1 MGATETLASWIAKTT
16 YDEIPPAAIEQAK
29 KSILDYIG
37 TATYG
42 TTSQLGKI
50 MIEFTRE
57 QGGNP
62 QARVI
67 ATNIRTGSVQAAFA
81 NGTLGHSEDFDDL
94 GGCGGHPSTVLS
106 PTVLALA
113 DELHLSGRDVLTAWV
128 VGYEVGT
135 RLSANNH
142 TDRDWHPTAIYGTM
156 AAAAA
161 ASKLLGLDVEKTRM
175 ALGIAGSE
183 AGGLRRNFGTM
194 TKPFHP
200 GQAARNGVIAAKLAA
215 RGYTSD
221 PDIIEGRQGYAD
233 NFGGAKCNIPAM
245 TKFLGKVYYLEHEG
259 TRIKPWPC
267 CGGNHQTLTNL
278 LPFAKENNL
287 RPEDVERV
295 EHIGPNIPCTGALL
309 RTEVRQGLEGKFSL
323 AYNIS
328 AALIDGKVDHDT
340 FTDKRAAK
348 GDLQAF
354 MKRVRLV
361 RSDDVALRRPHIAD
375 GNEEA
380 RLRITMRDGTVHDFI
395 MKTAT
400 HLTGDAVVEKFRL
413 NAEHILGKER
423 TTIAIELVQRLET
436 LSDVAQL
443 LDAVT
448 DAAATPAKEGLLGS
462 ISVQAVE
469 PAVVPA

>member
-1 MGATETLASWIAKTT
+1 MGTTETLARWIVATT
-16 YDEIPPAAIEQAK
+16 YDQIPAAAIDQAK

-37 TATYG
+37 TAAYG
-42 TTSQLGKI
+42 TTTQLGRI
-50 MIEFTRE
+50 ILEFTRE

-67 ATNIRTGSVQAAFA
+67 ATNIRTASTAAAFA
-81 NGTLGHSEDFDDL
+81 NGAAGHAEDFDDL
-94 GGCGGHPSTVLS
+94 GGVGGHPATVLT

-135 RLSANNH
+135 RLSANIH

-156 AAAAA
+156 ASAVAAG
-161 ASKLLGLDVEKTRM
+161 KLLGLDVDQTRM

-200 GQAARNGVIAAKLAA
+200 GQVARNGVIAAKLAA
-215 RGYTSD
+215 KGFTSD

-233 NFGGAKCNIPAM
+233 NFGGAKCNIPAI
-245 TKFLGKVYYLEHEG
+245 TKFLGKVYFLEEEG

-267 CGGNHQTLTNL
+267 CGGNHQTLTGL
-278 LPFAKENNL
+278 LALIKEHKL
-287 RPEDVERV
+287 KSEEIELV

-309 RTEVRQGLEGKFSL
+309 RTEVTVGLEGKFTL

-328 AALIDGKVDHDT
+328 AAIIDGKVDYET

-354 MKRVRLV
+354 MKRVKISRNN
-361 RSDDVALRRPHIAD
+361 DVVLRRSHIAD
-375 GNEEA
+375 GNMEA
-380 RLRITMRDGTVHDFI
+380 RLRITMKSGQVHDVVLG
-395 MKTAT
+395 TAY
-400 HLTGDAVVEKFRL
+400 HLTGDAVLDKFRL
-413 NAEHILGKER
+413 NAEAVLGRER
-423 TTIAIELVQRLET
+423 VAQTIDLVQRLDK
-436 LSDVAQL
+436 LKDVAEL
-443 LDAVT
+443 MDAVT
-448 DAAATPAKEGLLGS
+448 
-462 ISVQAVE
+462 VE
-469 PAVVPA
+469 PKRAPASIQDKALVGA

>member
-1 MGATETLASWIAKTT
+1 MSGGTTETLAHWIATTT
-16 YDEIPPAAIEQAK
+16 YEQVPAGALEQAK

-42 TTSQLGKI
+42 TGSELGKM
-50 MIEFTRE
+50 MIEFVQE

-62 QARVI
+62 QARI
-67 ATNIRTGSVQAAFA
+67 IGTKIKTSSSNAAFA
-81 NGTLGHSEDFDDL
+81 NGTTGHSEDFDDL
-94 GGCGGHPSTVLS
+94 GGCGGHPATVLT

-113 DELHLSGRDVLTAWV
+113 DELHLSGKDVLTAWA

-135 RLSANNH
+135 RLSTYNN
-142 TDRDWHPTAIYGTM
+142 TDKDWHPTAIYGTM

-161 ASKLLGLDVEKTRM
+161 AAKLLKLDTQKTRM

-215 RGYTSD
+215 KGFTSD
-221 PDIIEGRQGYAD
+221 PEIIEGRQGYAD
-233 NFGGAKCNIPAM
+233 NFGGAKCSLPSM
-245 TKFLGKVYYLEHEG
+245 TKFLGKVWFLEEEG

-278 LPFAKENNL
+278 LPYAKEKKL
-287 RPEDVERV
+287 KPEDIESI

-309 RTEVRQGLEGKFSL
+309 RTEVKAGLEGKFSL

-328 AALIDGKVDHDT
+328 AAIIDGKVDYGT
-340 FTDKRAAK
+340 FTNERAAK

-354 MKRVRLV
+354 MKKVRLV
-361 RSDDVALRRPHIAD
+361 RNNDVVLRRPHIAD
-375 GNEEA
+375 GNHEA
-380 RLRITMRDGTVHDFI
+380 RLRFTMKDGSVQEFV
-395 MKTAT
+395 MKIAR
-400 HLTGDAVVEKFRL
+400 HLQGDEVLDKFRM
-413 NAEHILGKER
+413 NTEKILGKEK
-423 TTIAIELVQRLET
+423 TGTAIELVQRLEK
-436 LSDVAQL
+436 LDDVAKL

-448 DAAATPAKEGLLGS
+448 LS
-462 ISVQAVE
+462 
-469 PAVVPA
+469 

>member
-1 MGATETLASWIAKTT
+1 MGTTETLAQWIVAVK
-16 YDEIPPAAIEQAK
+16 YDEIPSAAIEQAK
-29 KSILDYIG
+29 KSILDYLG

-42 TTSQLGKI
+42 STTPLGRI
-50 MIEFTRE
+50 IVDFTRE

-67 ATNIRTGSVQAAFA
+67 ATNIRTSSTNAAFA
-81 NGTLGHSEDFDDL
+81 NGAMGHAEDFDDL
-94 GGCGGHPSTVLS
+94 GGVGGHPATVLT

-113 DELHLSGRDVLTAWV
+113 DELHLSGREVLTAWV
-128 VGYEVGT
+128 VGYEIGT
-135 RLSANNH
+135 RLSANVH

-161 ASKLLGLDVEKTRM
+161 ASKLLGLDVQSTRM

-200 GQAARNGVIAAKLAA
+200 GQVARNGVIAAKLAA
-215 RGYTSD
+215 KGYTAD

-245 TKFLGKVYYLEHEG
+245 TKFLGKVWFLEEEG

-267 CGGNHQTLTNL
+267 CGGNHQTLTGWL
-278 LPFAKENNL
+278 ALIKKEKL
-287 RPEDVERV
+287 KADDIEHV

-309 RTEVRQGLEGKFSL
+309 RTEVRLGLEGKFSL

-328 AALIDGKVDHDT
+328 AAIIDGKVDYDT

-354 MKRVRLV
+354 MKRVTIR
-361 RSDDVALRRPHIAD
+361 RSDDVVLRRPHIAD
-375 GNEEA
+375 GNPEA
-380 RLRITMRDGTVHDFI
+380 RLVVKMRDGKVHDLVLG
-395 MKTAT
+395 TAY
-400 HLTGDAVVEKFRL
+400 HLTGDAVLDKFRL
-413 NAEHILGKER
+413 NAQATLGSKR
-423 TTIAIELVQRLET
+423 VALTINLVQRLEK
-436 LSDVAQL
+436 LHDIAEL
-443 LDAVT
+443 MDAVT
-448 DAAATPAKEGLLGS
+448 TETKPARAGVKEKSLVG
-462 ISVQAVE
+462 A
-469 PAVVPA
+469 

>member
-1 MGATETLASWIAKTT
+1 MGTTETLARWIAETT
-16 YDEIPPAAIEQAK
+16 YEQLPAGAIEQAK

-42 TTSQLGKI
+42 TSSELGKI
-50 MIEFTRE
+50 MLDFIRE

-67 ATNIRTGSVQAAFA
+67 GTNIKTASTQAAFA
-81 NGTLGHSEDFDDL
+81 NGTNGHSEDFDDL
-94 GGCGGHPSTVLS
+94 GGCGGHPATVLT

-113 DELHLSGRDVLTAWV
+113 DELHASGQDVLTAWV
-128 VGYEVGT
+128 VGYEIGT

-161 ASKLLGLDVEKTRM
+161 ASKLLKLDTQKARF

-200 GQAARNGVIAAKLAA
+200 GQAARNGIIAAKLASK
-215 RGYTSD
+215 GFTSD

-233 NFGGAKCNIPAM
+233 NFGGAKCNIPDM
-245 TKFLGKVYYLEHEG
+245 TQFLGKVYFLEEEG

-278 LPFAKENNL
+278 LPFIKEKKL
-287 RPEDVERV
+287 KAEDVESV

-309 RTEVRQGLEGKFSL
+309 RTEVVAGLEGKFSL

-328 AALIDGKVDHDT
+328 AAFIDGKVDYGT
-340 FTDKRAAK
+340 FTNERAAK
-348 GDLQAF
+348 GDLQNF
-354 MKRVRLV
+354 MKRVKLV
-361 RSDDVALRRPHIAD
+361 RNNDVVLRRPHIAD
-375 GNEEA
+375 GNPEA
-380 RLRITMRDGTVHDFI
+380 RLRITLKNGTVHDFV
-395 MKTAT
+395 MQKAT
-400 HLTGDAVVEKFRL
+400 HLTGEAVIEKFRM
-413 NAEHILGKER
+413 NTEKILGKEKAG
-423 TTIAIELVQRLET
+423 TAIELVQRLEKVK
-436 LSDVAQL
+436 DVAQL

-448 DAAATPAKEGLLGS
+448 
-462 ISVQAVE
+462 V
-469 PAVVPA
+469 

>member
-1 MGATETLASWIAKTT
+1 MARWIAATK
-16 YDEIPPAAIEQAK
+16 YEDIPAAAIEQAK
-29 KSILDYIG
+29 KSILDLIG

-50 MIEFTRE
+50 MLEFIVE

-67 ATNIRTGSVQAAFA
+67 GTNIRTATAQAAFA
-81 NGTLGHSEDFDDL
+81 TGTTAHSEDFDDL
-94 GGCGGHPSTVLS
+94 GGCGGHPAAVLT
-106 PTVLALA
+106 PTVLTLA

-128 VGYEVGT
+128 VGYEIGT

-161 ASKLLGLDVEKTRM
+161 ASKLLGLDAEQTRM

-183 AGGLRRNFGTM
+183 AAGLRRNFGTM

-200 GQAARNGVIAAKLAA
+200 GQASRNGVIAAKLAA
-215 RGYTSD
+215 KGFTSD

-233 NFGGAKCNIPAM
+233 NFGGAKCNIPMM

-267 CGGNHQTLTNL
+267 CGGNHQTLSNL
-278 LPFAKENNL
+278 LPFAKEKKIHA
-287 RPEDVERV
+287 EDVESV

-309 RTEVRQGLEGKFSL
+309 RTEVKQGLEGKFSL

-328 AALIDGKVDHDT
+328 AALIDGKVDYET
-340 FTDKRAAK
+340 FTDKRAAR
-348 GDLQAF
+348 GDLQKF
-354 MKRVRLV
+354 MKRVKLV
-361 RSDDVALRRPHIAD
+361 RSDDVTLRRPHVAD
-375 GNEEA
+375 GNPDA
-380 RLRITMRDGTVHDFI
+380 SLRITMKDGTVHEFL
-395 MKTAT
+395 MGTAK
-400 HLTGDAVVEKFRL
+400 HLTGDAVVDKFRL
-413 NAEHILGKER
+413 NTEGILGKEK
-423 TTIAIELVQRLET
+423 TAKAIDLVQRLEKVD
-436 LSDVAQL
+436 DVAQVM
-443 LDAVT
+443 DTVT
-448 DAAATPAKEGLLGS
+448 LAS
-462 ISVQAVE
+462 
-469 PAVVPA
+469 

>member
-1 MGATETLASWIAKTT
+1 MSMSAGTTETLARWIAATT
-16 YDEIPPAAIEQAK
+16 FEEIPAAAIEQAK

-42 TTSQLGKI
+42 TTTRLGK
-50 MIEFTRE
+50 MMLEFTRE

-67 ATNIRTGSVQAAFA
+67 GTDIRTASAQAAFA
-81 NGTLGHSEDFDDL
+81 NGTTGHSEDFDDL
-94 GGCGGHPSTVLS
+94 GGCGGHPATVLT

-113 DELHLSGRDVLTAWV
+113 DALHLSGRDVLTAWV
-128 VGYEVGT
+128 VGYEIGT
-135 RLSANNH
+135 RLSSNTH

-161 ASKLLGLDVEKTRM
+161 ASKLLKLDADKTRM

-200 GQAARNGVIAAKLAA
+200 GQASRNGIIAAKLAA
-215 RGYTSD
+215 KGFTSD

-233 NFGGAKCNIPAM
+233 NFGGEKCHIPSM
-245 TKFLGKVYYLEHEG
+245 TKFLGKLYYLEAEG

-278 LPFAKENNL
+278 LPFAKEKKL
-287 RPEDVERV
+287 KAEEIELI

-309 RTEVRQGLEGKFSL
+309 RTEVREGLEGKFSL

-328 AALIDGKVDHDT
+328 AAIIDGKVDYET

-361 RSDDVALRRPHIAD
+361 RSNDVLLRRPHIAD
-375 GNEEA
+375 GNPEA
-380 RLRITMRDGTVHDFI
+380 RLRITMRDGTVHEFVMDI
-395 MKTAT
+395 AR
-400 HLTGDAVVEKFRL
+400 HLTGDAVLDKFRL
-413 NAEHILGKER
+413 NTEGILGKDR
-423 TTIAIELVQRLET
+423 AATAIELVQRLEKVK
-436 LSDVAQL
+436 DVAQL

-448 DAAATPAKEGLLGS
+448 NAA
-462 ISVQAVE
+462 
-469 PAVVPA
+469 

>member
-1 MGATETLASWIAKTT
+1 MGTTETLAGWIAATT
-16 YDEIPPAAIEQAK
+16 YDEIPPAAIEHAK
-29 KSILDYIG
+29 KSLLDYIG

-42 TTSQLGKI
+42 TTSKLGKI
-50 MIEFTRE
+50 MVDFTRE

-161 ASKLLGLDVEKTRM
+161 AAKMLGLDVEKTRM

-200 GQAARNGVIAAKLAA
+200 GQASRNGVIAAKLASK
-215 RGYTSD
+215 GYTAD

-233 NFGGAKCNIPAM
+233 NFGGEKCNIPAM

-278 LPFAKENNL
+278 LPFAKEHQL
-287 RPEDVERV
+287 KPDEIELV

-328 AALIDGKVDHDT
+328 AALIDGKIDYGT
-340 FTDKRAAK
+340 FTDERAAK

-354 MKRVRLV
+354 MQRVRLV
-361 RSDDVALRRPHIAD
+361 RSEDVELRRPHIAD
-375 GNEEA
+375 GNPDA
-380 RLRITMRDGTVHDFI
+380 RLRITMRDGTVHDFV
-395 MKTAT
+395 MKTAM
-400 HLTGDAVVEKFRL
+400 HLTGEAVLEKFRL
-413 NAEHILGKER
+413 NAEGILGKDR
-423 TTIAIELVQRLET
+423 AATAIDLVQRLEELT
-436 LSDVAQL
+436 DVAQL

-448 DAAATPAKEGLLGS
+448 LAAKDRTAGGA
-462 ISVQAVE
+462 SVREAV
-469 PAVVPA
+469 AA

>member
-1 MGATETLASWIAKTT
+1 MGTTETLARWIVATK
-16 YDEIPPAAIEQAK
+16 YDDIPAAAFAQAK

-42 TTSQLGKI
+42 TSTPLGKI
-50 MIEFTRE
+50 ILEFTRE

-67 ATNIRTGSVQAAFA
+67 ATNIRTSSTAAAFA
-81 NGTLGHSEDFDDL
+81 NGAAGHAEDFDDL
-94 GGCGGHPSTVLS
+94 GGVGGHPATVLT

-128 VGYEVGT
+128 VGYEIGT
-135 RLSANNH
+135 RLSSNIH

-200 GQAARNGVIAAKLAA
+200 GQVARNGVIAAKLAA
-215 RGYTSD
+215 KGFTAD

-233 NFGGAKCNIPAM
+233 NFGGAKCNIPAI
-245 TKFLGKVYYLEHEG
+245 TKFLGKIYFLEDEG

-267 CGGNHQTLTNL
+267 CGGNHQTLTGL
-278 LPFAKENNL
+278 LALLKEKKL
-287 RPEDVERV
+287 KAAEIELV

-309 RTEVRQGLEGKFSL
+309 RSTVTQGLEGKFTL

-328 AALIDGKVDHDT
+328 AAIIDGKVDYET

-354 MKRVRLV
+354 MERVKVR
-361 RSDDVALRRPHIAD
+361 RSDDVALRRSHIAD
-375 GNEEA
+375 GNAEA
-380 RLRITMRDGTVHDFI
+380 RLRVTMRNGVVHDLLLG
-395 MKTAT
+395 TAH
-400 HLTGDAVVEKFRL
+400 HLTGAAVLDKFRL
-413 NAEHILGKER
+413 NAEATLGRER
-423 TTIAIELVQRLET
+423 VALTIQLVQRLEKMK
-436 LSDVAQL
+436 DVAEL
-443 LDAVT
+443 MDAVT
-448 DAAATPAKEGLLGS
+448 IEAKRAKA
-462 ISVQAVE
+462 SVQDRSLVSA
-469 PAVVPA
+469 

>member
-1 MGATETLASWIAKTT
+1 MGATETLARWIADTK
-16 YDEIPPAAIEQAK
+16 YEDIPPAAFDQAK
-29 KSILDYIG
+29 KSILDYLG

-50 MIEFTRE
+50 MLEFTRE
-57 QGGNP
+57 NGGNP

-67 ATNIRTGSVQAAFA
+67 GTDIRTSSVQAAFA
-81 NGTLGHSEDFDDL
+81 NGTIGHSEDFDDL

-128 VGYEVGT
+128 VGYEIGT

-161 ASKLLGLDVEKTRM
+161 ASKALRLDAEKTRM

-200 GQAARNGVIAAKLAA
+200 GQASRNGVIAAKLAA
-215 RGYTSD
+215 KGYTSD

-233 NFGGAKCNIPAM
+233 NFGGDKCNIPAM

-278 LPFAKENNL
+278 LPFAKEKKL
-287 RPEDVERV
+287 KADDVALV

-309 RTEVRQGLEGKFSL
+309 RTEVKVGLEGKFSL

-328 AALIDGKVDHDT
+328 AALIDGKIDYET

-354 MKRVRLV
+354 MKRVKLV

-375 GNEEA
+375 GNPDA
-380 RLRITMRDGTVHDFI
+380 RLRITMKDGTVHDFV

-400 HLTGDAVVEKFRL
+400 HLTGDAVLDKFRM
-413 NAEHILGKER
+413 NAEGVLGKER
-423 TTIAIELVQRLET
+423 AAKTISLVQRLEEVK
-436 LSDVAQL
+436 DVAQV

-448 DAAATPAKEGLLGS
+448 TGAGEMKLDITPVRAAKPA
-462 ISVQAVE
+462 AV
-469 PAVVPA
+469 AG

>member
-1 MGATETLASWIAKTT
+1 MSMGTTETLARWIATAT
-16 YDEIPPAAIEQAK
+16 YDQIPPAAIEQAK

-50 MIEFTRE
+50 MLEFIRE

-67 ATNIRTGSVQAAFA
+67 GTNIRTASTQAAFA
-81 NGTLGHSEDFDDL
+81 NGTIGHSEDFDDL
-94 GGCGGHPSTVLS
+94 GGCGGHPATVLT

-128 VGYEVGT
+128 VGYELGT

-161 ASKLLGLDVEKTRM
+161 ASKLLGLDAQKARM

-183 AGGLRRNFGTM
+183 AAGLRRNFGTM

-215 RGYTSD
+215 KGFTSD

-233 NFGGAKCNIPAM
+233 NFGGAKCNIPMM
-245 TKFLGKVYYLEHEG
+245 TKFLGKVYYLEEEG

-278 LPFAKENNL
+278 LPFVKQKKLKA
-287 RPEDVERV
+287 EDIELV

-309 RTEVRQGLEGKFSL
+309 RTEVHQGLEGKFSG
-323 AYNIS
+323 AYNI
-328 AALIDGKVDHDT
+328 AAAIIDGKVDYET

-361 RSDDVALRRPHIAD
+361 RSNDVVLRRPHIAD
-375 GNEEA
+375 GNLEA
-380 RLRITMRDGTVHDFI
+380 RLRITMRDGTVHDFVMEI
-395 MKTAT
+395 AR
-400 HLTGDAVVEKFRL
+400 HLTGNAVLDKFRL
-413 NAEHILGKER
+413 NTEGILGKER
-423 TTIAIELVQRLET
+423 AATAIELVQRLEKVK
-436 LSDVAQL
+436 DVAQL
-443 LDAVT
+443 MDAVT
-448 DAAATPAKEGLLGS
+448 TAGPAKHARSAPVRGR
-462 ISVQAVE
+462 E
-469 PAVVPA
+469 PALQAG

>member
-1 MGATETLASWIAKTT
+1 
-16 YDEIPPAAIEQAK
+16 
-29 KSILDYIG
+29 
-37 TATYG
+37 
-42 TTSQLGKI
+42 
-50 MIEFTRE
+50 
-57 QGGNP
+57 
-62 QARVI
+62 
-67 ATNIRTGSVQAAFA
+67 
-81 NGTLGHSEDFDDL
+81 
-94 GGCGGHPSTVLS
+94 
-106 PTVLALA
+106 VLALA

-135 RLSANNH
+135 RLSANNN

-161 ASKLLGLDVEKTRM
+161 ASKLLGLDAEKIRM

-215 RGYTSD
+215 KGYTSD

-233 NFGGAKCNIPAM
+233 NFGGEKCNIPAM
-245 TKFLGKVYYLEHEG
+245 TKFLGKLYYLEHEG

-278 LPFAKENNL
+278 LPFARENKL
-287 RPEDVERV
+287 KAEDVERV

-309 RTEVRQGLEGKFSL
+309 RTEVQQGLEGKFSL

-328 AALIDGKVDHDT
+328 AALIDGKVDHET

-348 GDLQAF
+348 GDLQTF
-354 MKRVRLV
+354 MKRVKLV
-361 RSDDVALRRPHIAD
+361 RSDDVALRRPHIRD

-380 RLRITMRDGTVHDFI
+380 RLRITMRDGTVHDFV
-395 MKTAT
+395 MKTAM
-400 HLTGDAVVEKFRL
+400 HLTGNAVLEKFRL
-413 NAEHILGKER
+413 NAEHVLGKDR
-423 TTIAIELVQRLET
+423 VATAIDLVQRLET
-436 LSDVAQL
+436 LTDVAQV

-448 DAAATPAKEGLLGS
+448 TAS
-462 ISVQAVE
+462 RE
-469 PAVVPA
+469 PAVRAA

>member
-1 MGATETLASWIAKTT
+1 MGATETLARWIANTK
-16 YDEIPPAAIEQAK
+16 YEDIPQGAIEQAK

-42 TTSQLGKI
+42 TTSELGKI
-50 MIEFTRE
+50 ILEFTRE

-67 ATNIRTGSVQAAFA
+67 GTNIRTSSTAAAFA
-81 NGTLGHSEDFDDL
+81 NGTNGHSEDFDDL

-113 DELHLSGRDVLTAWV
+113 DELHLSGREVLTAWV
-128 VGYEVGT
+128 VGYEIGT

-142 TDRDWHPTAIYGTM
+142 TDRDWHPTAIYGTI

-161 ASKLLGLDVEKTRM
+161 ASKALGLDAEKCRM
-175 ALGIAGSE
+175 AIGIAGSE

-200 GQAARNGVIAAKLAA
+200 GQASRNGVIAAKLAA
-215 RGYTSD
+215 KGFTSD

-233 NFGGAKCNIPAM
+233 NFGGAKCNVPQM
-245 TKFLGKVYYLEHEG
+245 TKFLGKVYYLEEEG

-267 CGGNHQTLTNL
+267 CGGNHQTLTNF
-278 LPFAKENNL
+278 LPFAKEKKL
-287 RPEDVERV
+287 KADDVALI

-309 RTEVRQGLEGKFSL
+309 RTEVKKGLEGKFSL

-328 AALIDGKVDHDT
+328 AALIDGKVDYGT
-340 FTDKRAAK
+340 FTNERAAK

-354 MKRVRLV
+354 MKRVKLM

-375 GNEEA
+375 ANSDA
-380 RLRITMRDGTVHDFI
+380 RLRITMKDGTVHDI
-395 MKTAT
+395 LMGTAT
-400 HLTGDAVVEKFRL
+400 HLTGDAVLDKFRM
-413 NAEHILGKER
+413 NTEAILGKER
-423 TTIAIELVQRLET
+423 AATAIDLVQRLET
-436 LSDVAQL
+436 LSDASQV

-448 DAAATPAKEGLLGS
+448 LSGEPTLTVKVKEVALVGS
-462 ISVQAVE
+462 
-469 PAVVPA
+469 

>member
-1 MGATETLASWIAKTT
+1 MSMGTTETLARWIATAT
-16 YDEIPPAAIEQAK
+16 YDQIPPAAIEQAK

-50 MIEFTRE
+50 MLEFTRE

-67 ATNIRTGSVQAAFA
+67 GTNIRTASTQAAFA
-81 NGTLGHSEDFDDL
+81 NGTIGHSEDFDDL
-94 GGCGGHPSTVLS
+94 GGCGGHPATVLT

-128 VGYEVGT
+128 VGYELGT

-161 ASKLLGLDVEKTRM
+161 ASKLLGLDAQKTRM

-183 AGGLRRNFGTM
+183 AAGLRRNFGTM

-215 RGYTSD
+215 KGFTSD

-233 NFGGAKCNIPAM
+233 NFGGAKCNIPMM
-245 TKFLGKVYYLEHEG
+245 TKFLGKVYFLEEEG

-278 LPFAKENNL
+278 LPFVKQKKLKA
-287 RPEDVERV
+287 EDIELV

-309 RTEVRQGLEGKFSL
+309 RTEVHQGLEGKFSG
-323 AYNIS
+323 AYNI
-328 AALIDGKVDHDT
+328 AAAIIDGKVDYET

-361 RSDDVALRRPHIAD
+361 RSNDVVLRRPHIAD
-375 GNEEA
+375 GNPEA
-380 RLRITMRDGTVHDFI
+380 RLRITMRDGTVHDFVMEI
-395 MKTAT
+395 AR
-400 HLTGDAVVEKFRL
+400 HLTGNAVLDKFRL
-413 NAEHILGKER
+413 NTEGILGKER
-423 TTIAIELVQRLET
+423 AATAIELVQRLEKVK
-436 LSDVAQL
+436 DVAQL
-443 LDAVT
+443 MDAVT
-448 DAAATPAKEGLLGS
+448 TAGPAKHARSAPVRGR
-462 ISVQAVE
+462 E
-469 PAVVPA
+469 PALQAG

>member
-1 MGATETLASWIAKTT
+1 MGTTETLARWIVATK
-16 YDEIPPAAIEQAK
+16 YDDIPAAAFAQAK

-42 TTSQLGKI
+42 TSTPLGKI
-50 MIEFTRE
+50 ILEFTRE

-67 ATNIRTGSVQAAFA
+67 ATNIRTSSTAAAFA
-81 NGTLGHSEDFDDL
+81 NGAAGHAEDFDDL
-94 GGCGGHPSTVLS
+94 GGVGGHPATVLT

-128 VGYEVGT
+128 VGYEIGT
-135 RLSANNH
+135 RLSSNIH

-200 GQAARNGVIAAKLAA
+200 GQVARNGVIAAKLAA
-215 RGYTSD
+215 KGFTAD

-233 NFGGAKCNIPAM
+233 NFGGAKCNIPAI
-245 TKFLGKVYYLEHEG
+245 TKFLGKIYYLEDEG

-267 CGGNHQTLTNL
+267 CGGNHQTLTGL
-278 LPFAKENNL
+278 LALLKEKKL
-287 RPEDVERV
+287 KAAEIELV

-309 RTEVRQGLEGKFSL
+309 RSTVTQGLEGKFTL

-328 AALIDGKVDHDT
+328 AAIIDGKVDYET
-340 FTDKRAAK
+340 FTDKRSAK

-354 MKRVRLV
+354 MERVKVR

-375 GNEEA
+375 GNPEA
-380 RLRITMRDGTVHDFI
+380 RLRVTMRNGVVHDLLLG
-395 MKTAT
+395 TAH
-400 HLTGDAVVEKFRL
+400 HLTGEAVLDKFRL
-413 NAEHILGKER
+413 NAEATLGRER
-423 TTIAIELVQRLET
+423 VALTIGLVQRLEK
-436 LSDVAQL
+436 LKDVAEL
-443 LDAVT
+443 MDAVT
-448 DAAATPAKEGLLGS
+448 IEAKRAKAGAQDRALVS
-462 ISVQAVE
+462 A
-469 PAVVPA
+469 